1 MMYEDVIADFA
12 RRTAA
17 NLEAIRELRK
27 TQHAVPVYEVTQLV
41 NSVLG
46 LLVFPQQRYMSRI
59 PETPLDE
66 LERDGWPV
74 PEVVGE
80 FKQVRDLQELVR
92 MLRNAV
98 AHCNLEFEPGVGDE
112 IEALTVWN
120 TAPRTGKVTWK
131 ARLTVADLDAI
142 TTRFVALLLDR
153 KTYR

>member
-1 MMYEDVIADFA
+1 MYEDVIADFA
-12 RRTAA
+12 SRTEVNLRTIRRLA
-17 NLEAIRELRK
+17 REGHV
-27 TQHAVPVYEVTQLV
+27 TQAFEVTQLV
-41 NSVLG
+41 NSMLG
-46 LLVFPQQRYMSRI
+46 LLVFPQQRYIDRI
-59 PETPLDE
+59 PEMPIAE
-66 LERDGWPV
+66 LAGNGWPI
-74 PEVVGE
+74 PEVVGDYP
-80 FKQVRDLQELVR
+80 QVPNLRQLVR

-120 TAPRTGKVTWK
+120 TEPRTGKVTWK